1 MQWNWNTWKE
11 MERQKQET
19 QDPPGLFLL
28 LIALPWFFSFNVEG
42 FGVKNKTFPQSPN
55 TEQFISL

>member
-19 QDPPGLFLL
+19 QDPPGLFSL
-28 LIALPWFFSFNVEG
+28 LIALPWFFFQCRRVQG
-42 FGVKNKTFPQSPN
+42 
-55 TEQFISL
+55 